1 MQNTSIDDT
10 MFPSFLMS
18 LEKRPELT
26 KLTFVKMVLTPKT
39 VKNIFNLLELNN
51 NIKEL
56 ILVDCTFKPSF
67 DKNTVQTRDV
77 DSYIFE

>member
-1 MQNTSIDDT
+1 MQNTFIDDT

-26 KLTFVKMVLTPKT
+26 KLTFVKMVLTPNT
-39 VKNIFNLLELNN
+39 VKTIFNLLELNN

-67 DKNTVQTRDV
+67 DKNTAQARDV